1 MTGDLYVPLLLVS
14 RVLIFLLLLK
24 VTSVEQAQ

>member
-1 MTGDLYVPLLLVS
+1 MTGDLYVPLLFVS
-14 RVLIFLLLLK
+14 HVLIFLLLLK